1 MWISIR
7 TLVSTIFTRRKNAES
22 WARLQG
28 MPVIPGLGRLGQKDH
43 GLDVDSGYTV
53 SLPWE
58 VKEVT
63 YELHNQDTRFGFRFL
78 GLCFVLA
85 FLLFGGILAP

>member
-1 MWISIR
+1 M
-7 TLVSTIFTRRKNAES
+7 
-22 WARLQG
+22 
-28 MPVIPGLGRLGQKDH
+28 IPGLGRLGQKDH

-63 YELHNQDTRFGFRFL
+63 YKLHNQDTRFGFRFL

-85 FLLFGGILAP
+85 FFVVWRHSSTLKTKSTSAKQMLSS